1 MVWRRGGSPP
11 LPWNKSGVPPPA
23 FVSNPGSPSHLDL
36 GVLLLFFLRKIGD
49 LPPSGWPFKEFKH
62 SRATPPQPP
71 KPSRNP
77 PSFRFPFVPAFLRAA
92 PSAACPAADRPLPGH
107 AAVGD
112 RAPLGAAGPPALLH
126 FALPAVSTKPALA
139 GPEAPASPVCAGGV
153 PGRWGSAPPDVWF

>member
-1 MVWRRGGSPP
+1 MGHPPSPGTRAGSPHLP
-11 LPWNKSGVPPPA
+11 LCRTPVHPPIWIWV
-23 FVSNPGSPSHLDL
+23 FCCC
-36 GVLLLFFLRKIGD
+36 FFLRKIGD